1 MNELDDMR
9 LFVRAVATGSL
20 SAAGRELG
28 FSPPSAASGWRG
40 WKRGSACGCC
50 SAAHGASR

>member
-40 WKRGSACGCC
+40 WRRGSACGCC
-50 SAAHGASR
+50 SAARGAWR